1 MKRKNTAQK
10 LFLAIYRYVLFFL
23 LAAFIITS
31 CMLLFLN
38 TMAREMD
45 VSFTGEDIRHAALL
59 TFANVFLLSFLFTVI
74 DAVRRKLTVERPV
87 KRIVHAAQKVMQGD
101 FSVRISSHA
110 IMDKTNGFD
119 EIITYF
125 NRMVEELSGTE
136 TLRTDFIANVSH
148 ELKTPLAVMRNY
160 SVMLQDP
167 ALSEEK
173 RIAYA
178 GIMADSAQK
187 LADLTDNILKLNK
200 LENQQ
205 IHPMKETF
213 DLGEQLRECMLGFE
227 HTWEEKNIEIETD
240 IADDILVK
248 SDAELLRLVWNN
260 LLSNAFK
267 FTPEGGKVSL
277 CLISEGDTAAVFV
290 KDTGC
295 GIRKEIG
302 THIFEKFYQGD
313 PSHSAKGNGL
323 GLALVKRV
331 IDIIGADI
339 SVESEVG
346 SGSTFVVKMK
356 RVNDDEMEKKD

>member
-248 SDAELLRLVWNN
+248 SDAELLRLV
-260 LLSNAFK
+260 
-267 FTPEGGKVSL
+267 
-277 CLISEGDTAAVFV
+277 
-290 KDTGC
+290 
-295 GIRKEIG
+295 
-302 THIFEKFYQGD
+302 
-313 PSHSAKGNGL
+313 
-323 GLALVKRV
+323 
-331 IDIIGADI
+331 
-339 SVESEVG
+339 
-346 SGSTFVVKMK
+346 
-356 RVNDDEMEKKD
+356 